1 MNGCFFVFTYKI
13 LSDQCM
19 HLLPK
24 YCNQGVT
31 KRCRLSFLTNS
42 ALVYEPKCRGRREGC
57 GVSANEHSCVHGAQ
71 KNFGDRTPYLTY
83 DCSVSC
89 LCYLA
94 SSKILVKC
102 NLPFKSQKDMRDFYL
117 KFYFCYQCRIFAR
130 LILYILRT
138 YNYFFFIK
146 ATELQNCLKYCIR
159 Q

>member
-13 LSDQCM
+13 LSGRCM
-19 HLLPK
+19 HLLTK
-24 YCNQGVT
+24 YYNQGVK

-71 KNFGDRTPYLTY
+71 INFGDLTPYLTY

-89 LCYLA
+89 LCFLA

-102 NLPFKSQKDMRDFYL
+102 KLLYLLKAEKDMRDFYL
-117 KFYFCYQCRIFAR
+117 KLYNCYQCRIFAR

-138 YNYFFFIK
+138 
-146 ATELQNCLKYCIR
+146 
-159 Q
+159 